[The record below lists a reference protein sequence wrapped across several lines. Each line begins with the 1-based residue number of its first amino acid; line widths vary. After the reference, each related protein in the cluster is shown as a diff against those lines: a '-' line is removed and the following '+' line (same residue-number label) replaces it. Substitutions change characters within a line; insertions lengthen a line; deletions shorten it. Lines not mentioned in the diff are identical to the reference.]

1 MNSLLIHILFLFM
14 IAPLLTQSG
23 VQNNEIID
31 QSIQSEKL
39 DPIENLKVSEVI
51 SLKLFIPMLGI
62 VVVKNPTI
70 EVQKVTLPLY
80 VEKNIKAVETISYT
94 DPEKK

>member
-1 MNSLLIHILFLFM
+1 M
-14 IAPLLTQSG
+14 IAPLLAQSG

-31 QSIQSEKL
+31 QSIQSEML
-39 DPIENLKVSEVI
+39 DPIENLKVSEVN
-51 SLKLFIPMLGI
+51 SLKLSIPMLGI

-94 DPEKK
+94 DSDKK